1 MKKEAVFTTRLRK
14 WMRANAESLP
24 QAAAYEIKVTEDK
37 SIPFD
42 AVSEHQLEALT
53 AVRDGVFTYKI
64 PDAGWQNPFDLF
76 MLREQYA
83 YVVLVFLKKREKASV
98 WFVDVGVFKELQA
111 NSEHKSL
118 NESALMR
125 ALEEYGPH
133 VRHEKF

>member
-14 WMRANAESLP
+14 WMRANASSLP
-24 QAAAYEIKVTEDK
+24 SAAAYEIKVTEDK

-76 MLREQYA
+76 LLREQYA

-133 VRHEKF
+133 VRHERF